1 MKPEETEDEKALM
14 RVADVMTGQVICL
27 RPDMS
32 VESVTQLFLEHRI
45 SGAPV
50 IDDDGRPIGVIS
62 KTDLVRESFD
72 RDSLTEWDVTP
83 TDDDTREGFHVQR
96 ETRATVAE
104 VMTPVVVTLEASAPI
119 TEAARLMI
127 EQRIHRIPVVSD
139 TGRVVG
145 IVSAVDLLGPIANQ
159 TPADRTA

>member
-50 IDDDGRPIGVIS
+50 IDDDGRPIGVLGVIG
-62 KTDLVRESFD
+62 
-72 RDSLTEWDVTP
+72 P
-83 TDDDTREGFHVQR
+83 T
-96 ETRATVAE
+96 
-104 VMTPVVVTLEASAPI
+104 
-119 TEAARLMI
+119 RLDY
-127 EQRIHRIPVVSD
+127 RRVIPVVRA
-139 TGRVVG
+139 TAQAVG
-145 IVSAVDLLGPIANQ
+145 AALNLA
-159 TPADRTA
+159 